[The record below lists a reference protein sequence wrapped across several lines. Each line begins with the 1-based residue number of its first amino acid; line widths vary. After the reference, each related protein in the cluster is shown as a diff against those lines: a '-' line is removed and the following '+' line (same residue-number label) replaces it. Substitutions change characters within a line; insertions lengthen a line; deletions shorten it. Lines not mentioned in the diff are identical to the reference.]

1 MGVSRMVR
9 RMKKVALLKQLDS
22 TEGGI
27 AKRQATQAGLTRAV
41 RRSMLFEAVKK
52 ELKGGK

>member
-1 MGVSRMVR
+1 MGISRMAK
-9 RMKKVALLKQLDS
+9 RMKKAALLKQLDS
-22 TEGGI
+22 EEGDI
-27 AKRQATQAGLTRAV
+27 AKRQATQAGLTRKA